1 MTAPALLEVNELEKR
16 FGGLTAINRVSFSV
30 HSGQIKA
37 VIGPNGAGKTSLFN
51 VLSGIIAPDG
61 GTIYFR
67 GGDVTGAPPHRI
79 AARGMARTFQI
90 IKIFGEMTV
99 LENVMAGC
107 YLRSRTGIPTAAL
120 RLPSVWREERRIR
133 EKSLRLLADV
143 GLADRADDPAA
154 SLPLGLQRMLEIGRG
169 LAAEPVLILL
179 DEPVAGLSA
188 PETRKLA
195 VLIGRIREA
204 GVTVLL
210 VEHDMSL
217 IMEISDEVLVLDY
230 GRKIAEGTPREI
242 QNNKKVIAA
251 YLGEEEGGEENVQ

>member
-1 MTAPALLEVNELEKR
+1 MSNTALLEVNALEKR
-16 FGGLTAINRVSFSV
+16 FGGLTAINRVNFSV
-30 HSGQIKA
+30 HPGQIKA

-51 VLSGIIAPDG
+51 VLTGVLAPDG
-61 GTIYFR
+61 GRVYFR
-67 GGDVTGAPPHRI
+67 GGDITGSRPHRI

-90 IKIFGEMTV
+90 IKIFKEMTV

-107 YLRSRTGIPTAAL
+107 YLRSRTGFLAASL
-120 RLPSVWREERRIR
+120 HLPRVWREEREIR
-133 EKSLRLLADV
+133 EKSRRLLEDV
-143 GLADRADDPAA
+143 GLASRADEPAA
-154 SLPLGLQRMLEIGRG
+154 SLPLGLQRMLEIGRA
-169 LAAEPVLILL
+169 LAAEPALILL

-195 VLIGRIREA
+195 ALISRIHDF

-217 IMEISDEVLVLDY
+217 IMDISDEVLVLDY

-242 QNNKKVIAA
+242 QNNEKVIAA
-251 YLGEEEGGEENVQ
+251 YLGEEPV